1 MALPRKRMGKSSGP
15 LKDTH
20 FLRLADFP
28 TLSAPFEA
36 TLPLPC
42 MNSSLICS
50 VVLTT
55 LFVGSDFAAA
65 GAMPLTGK
73 SPVEGKAPALPP
85 VPPLDRSRF
94 RISAGAG
101 YRSLDKVEFNSG
113 SRSGGIRLPFLA
125 TALARQSS
133 SAGSTSDVG
142 SRRYEDGYVDQDA
155 GTERDGNTWN
165 WGYDNASQLSADGST
180 LSFHGT
186 GDSQLST
193 SRRSWNGEPESW
205 HPDAEGAV
213 PLVKLEWEYDFTPRL
228 TGGISLQY
236 SFLGFDGGN
245 AQQTFS
251 ATQSQS
257 SQGYRLT
264 DSYDTS
270 SIIVPQAPYQN
281 SFAGPGPLI
290 NNIPSARSVNE
301 GALLEGNEVGFFNRI
316 EDTLDV
322 KLHSLAFGPTFA
334 VVSGRVHL
342 VLGAG
347 LSLNIADW
355 EATHTETL
363 YVKRNRKAARV
374 YQQWSD
380 KSSDTEIL
388 PGVYLQAA
396 ARVKLTQ
403 RFSLTAFAQYD
414 WSDTVDGKVGP
425 SAFQIDPSGWTL
437 GGMIGFTF

>member
-1 MALPRKRMGKSSGP
+1 MKSTLIRSAFLTSFYLASDVAGAGEMPTPGKSS
-15 LKDTH
+15 
-20 FLRLADFP
+20 
-28 TLSAPFEA
+28 
-36 TLPLPC
+36 
-42 MNSSLICS
+42 
-50 VVLTT
+50 
-55 LFVGSDFAAA
+55 
-65 GAMPLTGK
+65 
-73 SPVEGKAPALPP
+73 VEGKALSMPP
-85 VPPLDRSRF
+85 VPPVDRSRF

-113 SRSGGIRLPFLA
+113 SRSGGLRLPFLA
-125 TALARQSS
+125 TVPGRQSS
-133 SAGSTSDVG
+133 SAGSSSEFG
-142 SRRYEDGYVDQDA
+142 SRRYEDGYVDRDA
-155 GTERDGNTWN
+155 GTARDGNTWN

-186 GDSQLST
+186 GDSQLRT

-205 HPDAEGAV
+205 QPDAEGAV
-213 PLVKLEWEYDFTPRL
+213 PVVKLEWEYDFTPRL
-228 TGGISLQY
+228 TGGLSLQY

-270 SIIVPQAPYQN
+270 SIIVPQAPFQN
-281 SFAGPGPLI
+281 SYEGPGPLI
-290 NNIPSARSVNE
+290 NNLPSARSVHE
-301 GALLEGNEVGFFNRI
+301 GALLGKNEVSFINRI
-316 EDTLDV
+316 EETLDV
-322 KLHSLAFGPTFA
+322 KLHSLAFGPTFTMA
-334 VVSGRVHL
+334 TEPVHL
-342 VLGAG
+342 ALGGG

-363 YVKRNRKAARV
+363 YVKRNRQAARV
-374 YQQWSD
+374 YKQWSD
-380 KSSDTEIL
+380 SSSDTEIL

-403 RFSLTAFAQYD
+403 HFSLTAFGQYN

-425 SAFQIDPSGWTL
+425 SAFHIDPSGWTL
-437 GGMIGFTF
+437 GGVIGYSF